1 MSVRDKQYPRGSIS
15 IILIKYLVIKLYYQC
30 IMQKCVHHSIL
41 FSKCIKFLSNRY
53 LWYVLCQL
61 ERRNDIMS
69 DIWNVSIKIES
80 HTKHK
85 ASKANMSQEIITHAP
100 VHINDFRGVR
110 ARYVKR
116 TGYRS
121 SDRNAQVKG
130 QQPLWHSFVYLN
142 VWHHN
147 GATIATIVAT
157 IATTS

>member
-1 MSVRDKQYPRGSIS
+1 MVLLNKSLTGMSIGWTNKDK
-15 IILIKYLVIKLYYQC
+15 
-30 IMQKCVHHSIL
+30 
-41 FSKCIKFLSNRY
+41 IKFIFNTLVADFTLSHFPRY
-53 LWYVLCQL
+53 CTGHPLHSRARAQSCPIV
-61 ERRNDIMS
+61 
-69 DIWNVSIKIES
+69 
-80 HTKHK
+80 HT
-85 ASKANMSQEIITHAP
+85 AVPPLFTSPCPGRTMCCRAVCIITHAP

-116 TGYRS
+116 TGLRS

-157 IATTS
+157 IATTW